1 MKVKQI
7 IALVVVIALLMTGSV
22 LVTFAYLTREAQV
35 TNTFTVGDIQMTLKE
50 AWVDLYGRPLTAEGK
65 IAEEGDT
72 VARRAEG
79 NEYKLIPSHTYTKD
93 PIVTIEAGS
102 EPCYVRML
110 VTVTDYADLCDVLG
124 GENNI
129 NIVEQGSN
137 KVFLLQ
143 NFVQGWDETK
153 WPCQINAIEVDTAND
168 QATYE
173 FRYYTTVDASLATED
188 IALPALFT
196 GFSIPEDALVDSG
209 DDLIKDLADLEEL
222 EIRIEAHA
230 MQADGFATAEAAWE
244 NFG

>member
-35 TNTFTVGDIQMTLKE
+35 TNTFTVGDINMTLKE
-50 AWVDLYGRPLTAEGK
+50 AWVDLYGRPLTAEGE
-65 IAEEGDT
+65 IAKEGDT
-72 VARRAEG
+72 VERRALG
-79 NEYKLIPSHTYTKD
+79 NEYKLIPGHTYTKD

-110 VTVTDYADLCDVLG
+110 VTVTDYADLRTVLG
-124 GENNI
+124 EGNM
-129 NIVEQGSN
+129 VGD
-137 KVFLLQ
+137 VFLLQ

-153 WPCQINAIEVDTAND
+153 WPCQINAIEVDTENN

-188 IALPALFT
+188 VALPALFT
-196 GFSIPEDALVDSG
+196 SFTIS
-209 DDLIKDLADLEEL
+209 DDVLADDLADLEEL
-222 EIRIEAHA
+222 EIKIEAHA
-230 MQADGFATAEAAWE
+230 MQADGFDTADAAWD